1 MTVCGQLLF
10 FLLVTL
16 GQAERDTGSAM
27 VIPRDM
33 NISHRKGYA
42 HAAAASNLVA
52 QRHVKGHGGKS
63 NGLNGNRLGLGDLG
77 VVELHYLT
85 LA

>member
-1 MTVCGQLLF
+1 MTVGNDDLWMIA
-10 FLLVTL
+10 FLSLIML
-16 GQAERDTGSAM
+16 GQGERDVRSAM

-52 QRHVKGHGGKS
+52 QRNVKEHGGKS
-63 NGLNGNRLGLGDLG
+63 NGL
-77 VVELHYLT
+77 
-85 LA
+85 